1 MFSLN
6 RNQGNQ
12 IGLQIGVSKYSS
24 IVNLHISTQLSNV
37 TTLVINYFQKM
48 FVEVALESRR
58 MKKTL
63 VASVDTKL
71 ETILE
76 YEQRLSNM

>member
-1 MFSLN
+1 MFKSNL
-6 RNQGNQ
+6 
-12 IGLQIGVSKYSS
+12 VS
-24 IVNLHISTQLSNV
+24 QLSNL
-37 TTLVINYFQKM
+37 TTLVIKYFQKM

-76 YEQRLSNM
+76 YEQQLSNM